1 MTLQCLPLEWI
12 GSVLKGTV
20 IALSHWWNIRSNCQ
34 KLIVC
39 AVESLTIVFWCR
51 QTLNIMQMIKIGTCQ
66 LCIMNSIEYLSLGGK
81 IPSLHS
87 YTLLPLIGKHDLG
100 HWTLITFFHYFFCS
114 WEALTWHYLALL
126 LDDAAPYS
134 CYEKFRRYL
143 HAIDGVTV
151 TQSEILFNTFTFI
164 SIARLKCW
172 FKTNV
177 KQLLHDL

>member
-1 MTLQCLPLEWI
+1 MFPRHVPTSQTQSFVRSHFLGLISSWGPVRSVSQTLPL
-12 GSVLKGTV
+12 
-20 IALSHWWNIRSNCQ
+20 
-34 KLIVC
+34 
-39 AVESLTIVFWCR
+39 
-51 QTLNIMQMIKIGTCQ
+51 
-66 LCIMNSIEYLSLGGK
+66 Y
-81 IPSLHS
+81 PP
-87 YTLLPLIGKHDLG
+87 LPLSSFEIIRGDCRSGVTHAHVTCVSGGEGRRGWCKHDLG